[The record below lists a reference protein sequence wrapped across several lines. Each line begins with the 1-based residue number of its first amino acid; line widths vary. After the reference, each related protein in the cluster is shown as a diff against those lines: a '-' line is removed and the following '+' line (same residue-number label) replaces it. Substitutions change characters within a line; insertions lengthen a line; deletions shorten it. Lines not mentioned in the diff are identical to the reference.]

1 MEFTH
6 TAEHIRIR
14 SAPSWPVQAGAF
26 AVVVAMVVGGGL
38 ITTEQHFVCD
48 ARGDCTFRREWL
60 FGSSMKHLGSAER
73 IVTATVDP
81 NVDPDDHDPIWKIFL
96 TAPDEII
103 VVDKALA
110 TSVDGWLDGRISK
123 EGALQPAKA
132 LPFRASWRASRAT
145 IGLLMLFGSGIAVA
159 LLRFVVRYDVVR
171 RDGALLLRVTRLFV
185 WTSQTT
191 ILPSFRL
198 EARTFEPLISRQWP
212 WPWGVWCETAS
223 GVGYWIAA
231 GLTDDEADEVV
242 AALSLLPPSSAYPDR
257 TT

>member
-1 MEFTH
+1 MELTH
-6 TAEHIRIR
+6 THEKVRVT

-26 AVVVAMVVGGGL
+26 AIVVAMVIVGGL
-38 ITTEQHFVCD
+38 ITTEEHLACD
-48 ARGDCTFRREWL
+48 ERGDCTFQRKWL
-60 FGSSMKHLGSAER
+60 LGSSMTHLGSANR
-73 IVTATVDP
+73 IVAAEVGPPAVFDEADP
-81 NVDPDDHDPIWKIFL
+81 SWKLYL
-96 TAPDEII
+96 TAPDEILVI
-103 VVDKALA
+103 DAALGS
-110 TSVDGWLDGRISK
+110 SVDAWFEGRIYKDGSP
-123 EGALQPAKA
+123 QPAKA

-145 IGLLMLFGSGIAVA
+145 IGLLMLFGVGIVVAV
-159 LLRFVVRYDVVR
+159 LRFVVRYEVVR

-257 TT
+257 PT